1 MSGDRPSSSDMGSNV
16 GQVIQSAG
24 YKLGK
29 SIGTGSYS
37 SVRLA
42 YNLKANNQLD
52 KASSKFINK
61 FLPRELDIL
70 KRIKHPHIVHVLN
83 MFGLGSRV
91 FVFMNYC
98 SFGDLLDHI
107 RDNGHYSEDK
117 GKVLFKQL
125 LSAVTYLHSW
135 NIAHRDLKCE
145 NILLSKPD
153 FLMLTDFGFSR
164 YFHPGVT
171 PPSNTFC
178 GSAAYAAPEI
188 IEGTPY
194 NPLLGDIWS
203 MGCILFIML
212 TGIMPFDD
220 SKVMEMVQIQKARSL
235 TFPKARKVS
244 SRAKVLVMKMLEPEP
259 KLRASL
265 VQIEAAAWLVSPGET
280 SGRLRQ
286 GVSKVFPQ
294 LLSVK
299 NLRELRK
306 SKGAYLS
313 LQATCPLGFT
323 DEVRYRTEL
332 AICDEAGPR
341 PDCFAAPLAV
351 VRAFLRHQLELFV
364 SAQHFDRFLSDIIG
378 CARKV
383 SPCSSVSSVSTE
395 SASLMASASCT
406 GNSRPAGAGHVRGLS
421 FGRIDELGRF
431 ETDVCPEPNKKE
443 STISKVMKRLTT
455 KETKEEEEM
464 AWREEINGL
473 KVSCKMSI

>member
-1 MSGDRPSSSDMGSNV
+1 MAA
-16 GQVIQSAG
+16 IE
-24 YKLGK
+24 
-29 SIGTGSYS
+29 GT
-37 SVRLA
+37 
-42 YNLKANNQLD
+42 
-52 KASSKFINK
+52 
-61 FLPRELDIL
+61 
-70 KRIKHPHIVHVLN
+70 
-83 MFGLGSRV
+83 
-91 FVFMNYC
+91 
-98 SFGDLLDHI
+98 
-107 RDNGHYSEDK
+107 
-117 GKVLFKQL
+117 VLFKQL

-178 GSAAYAAPEI
+178 GSAAYYLEEEHCHTVLEFWLAVTNFERLLLDASNTQEESQNDAI
-188 IEGTPY
+188 IIY
-194 NPLLGDIWS
+194 D
-203 MGCILFIML
+203 
-212 TGIMPFDD
+212 
-220 SKVMEMVQIQKARSL
+220 K
-235 TFPKARKVS
+235 
-244 SRAKVLVMKMLEPEP
+244 
-259 KLRASL
+259 
-265 VQIEAAAWLVSPGET
+265 
-280 SGRLRQ
+280 
-286 GVSKVFPQ
+286 
-294 LLSVK
+294 
-299 NLRELRK
+299 
-306 SKGAYLS
+306 YLS

-431 ETDVCPEPNKKE
+431 ETDVCPEPNKKGKCF
-443 STISKVMKRLTT
+443 STALVPNLFRGRST
-455 KETKEEEEM
+455 
-464 AWREEINGL
+464 
-473 KVSCKMSI
+473 

>member
-1 MSGDRPSSSDMGSNV
+1 MGSNV

-42 YNLKANNQLD
+42 YNLKANNQLVAC
-52 KASSKFINK
+52 KIINK
-61 FLPRELDIL
+61 
-70 KRIKHPHIVHVLN
+70 
-83 MFGLGSRV
+83 
-91 FVFMNYC
+91 
-98 SFGDLLDHI
+98 
-107 RDNGHYSEDK
+107 
-117 GKVLFKQL
+117 
-125 LSAVTYLHSW
+125 
-135 NIAHRDLKCE
+135 
-145 NILLSKPD
+145 
-153 FLMLTDFGFSR
+153 
-164 YFHPGVT
+164 
-171 PPSNTFC
+171 
-178 GSAAYAAPEI
+178 
-188 IEGTPY
+188 
-194 NPLLGDIWS
+194 
-203 MGCILFIML
+203 
-212 TGIMPFDD
+212 
-220 SKVMEMVQIQKARSL
+220 VQIQKARSL

-306 SKGAYLS
+306 SKGA
-313 LQATCPLGFT
+313 
-323 DEVRYRTEL
+323 
-332 AICDEAGPR
+332 
-341 PDCFAAPLAV
+341 
-351 VRAFLRHQLELFV
+351 
-364 SAQHFDRFLSDIIG
+364 FLSDIIG

-464 AWREEINGL
+464 AWRVAEKIVRTVTSLTLGEGGGAESEEE
-473 KVSCKMSI
+473 S